1 MKSIKR
7 RADSFFGIHNDF
19 HAKPADG
26 QVIGATLKESDL
38 RTICE
43 TLQPDFI
50 QIDCKGHPGWTSYPS
65 ALGNAMPEIS
75 KDLIAMWR
83 KVTKEYGIALYL
95 HYSGL
100 YEIKYCQAHP
110 EDRIINREGKAL
122 DFARADSNYVDNLL
136 IPQISELVD
145 RYDIDGIW
153 VDGECWAVDMD
164 YRPETVAKFE
174 ARTGIDLQG
183 KPPKSDDDPYFRE
196 YMEFARELYR
206 EYLNHYV
213 DVLHEKYPKLQ
224 ICSNWAFLDHMP
236 EKVCANV
243 DFLSGDMYP
252 GNCILLNRYSARMAA
267 RHGIAWDM
275 MSWNYRFCAYGVPT
289 HPAKHPMQI
298 MQEAATV
305 IALGGAYQ
313 DFVAQF
319 PDGSANVKALTD
331 LYFKFT

>member
-75 KDLIAMWR
+75 QDLIAMWR
-83 KVTKEYGIALYL
+83 KVTREYGIALYL

-100 YEIKYCQAHP
+100 YEIQYCQAHP

-164 YRPETVAKFE
+164 YRP
-174 ARTGIDLQG
+174 
-183 KPPKSDDDPYFRE
+183 
-196 YMEFARELYR
+196 
-206 EYLNHYV
+206 
-213 DVLHEKYPKLQ
+213 
-224 ICSNWAFLDHMP
+224 
-236 EKVCANV
+236 
-243 DFLSGDMYP
+243 
-252 GNCILLNRYSARMAA
+252 
-267 RHGIAWDM
+267 
-275 MSWNYRFCAYGVPT
+275 
-289 HPAKHPMQI
+289 
-298 MQEAATV
+298 
-305 IALGGAYQ
+305 
-313 DFVAQF
+313 
-319 PDGSANVKALTD
+319 
-331 LYFKFT
+331 